1 MSNGMR
7 IFETVTRKLRVMHN
21 EEDLRELEK
30 VSGDYYW
37 ARRESE
43 QLRKELAAAL
53 PEEAVGKLTKLQ
65 DYFADQEMIAGDL
78 FYNQG
83 FADGVSLVMQSLMW
97 ETVRR

>member
-53 PEEAVGKLTKLQ
+53 PEEAVGKLTELQ
-65 DYFADQEMIAGDL
+65 DHLMDRETIASDI